1 MSLKSMLC
9 IPLYTG
15 KKKRKELLEIRV
27 HLAQML
33 SDIRLDLTSDGV
45 ALSLKAPSS
54 SVAEVGS
61 GLCWD
66 FSVSETIA
74 GPVP

>member
-1 MSLKSMLC
+1 VLY
-9 IPLYTG
+9 IPLYIG
-15 KKKRKELLEIRV
+15 KKKRKELLEICV

-45 ALSLKAPSS
+45 ALSLEPPSS
-54 SVAEVGS
+54 CVAEVGS
-61 GLCWD
+61 GLCWN